1 MDNIIQKAINIRD
14 HLKSGDDF
22 PENPIDSSYNVIPPF
37 TGKSEI
43 KLIIVGQ
50 DPTVKESKSRRAIK
64 MTLNLDKSNSL
75 TRYVIGICK
84 DLGISLE
91 NVYATNIFKYFY
103 TIPPARTM
111 NVLRKHLNLNIG
123 LVREEIADYNS
134 VPVITLG
141 EPVLELIANESLNQ
155 KVRYYWGYDDK
166 KYYMLNAGENI
177 LERNLFPFPH
187 QPSISKVFYRTNI
200 ERYIK
205 YVYDSCHIFHN

>member
-1 MDNIIQKAINIRD
+1 MDNIIQQAIKIRD
-14 HLKSGDDF
+14 HLKSKDDF
-22 PENPIDSSYNVIPPF
+22 TENPIDLSYNVIPPF

-50 DPTVKESKSRRAIK
+50 DPTFKESKSRRAIK

-75 TRYVIGICK
+75 TRYVSGICK
-84 DLGISLE
+84 RLGISLD

-103 TIPPARTM
+103 TVPPARTM
-111 NVLRKHLNLNIG
+111 DVLSKHLNLNIG
-123 LVREEIADYNS
+123 LVRKEIADYNS

-141 EPVLELIANESLNQ
+141 EPVLELIANESASRE
-155 KVRYYWGYDDK
+155 VRFYWGYDDSQ
-166 KYYMLNAGENI
+166 YHMLHADENI
-177 LERNLFPFPH
+177 LKRELFPFPH

-205 YVYDSCHIFHN
+205 YMHDSCKIFHK